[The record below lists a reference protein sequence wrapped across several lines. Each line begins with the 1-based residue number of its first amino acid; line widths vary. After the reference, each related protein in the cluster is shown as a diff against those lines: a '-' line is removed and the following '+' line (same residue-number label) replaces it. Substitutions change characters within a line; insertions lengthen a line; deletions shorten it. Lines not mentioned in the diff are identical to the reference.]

1 MDVSGVSPEAA
12 VMAVANQRA
21 AGKTADAQIAL
32 LARIQRQETQTAD
45 ALVSLMEQQVRAS
58 KPGVGE
64 RFSAWA

>member
-21 AGKTADAQIAL
+21 AGTAADAQVAL
-32 LARIQRQETQTAD
+32 LARIQRQQTETAD
-45 ALVSLMEQQVRAS
+45 ALVGLIQQVPAA

>member
-12 VMAVANQRA
+12 VMAVANQRS

-32 LARIQRQETQTAD
+32 LARIQHQQAETAD
-45 ALVSLMEQQVRAS
+45 ALVSLIQQVPAA